1 MAKMIKR
8 VSLLV
13 ILVGLTSWFL
23 WGLNRPYHF
32 ADNAFVIS
40 DLKTP
45 ESNAALVSLTCPR
58 DTKRDRETCSCIRT
72 AIYAN
77 TSMFERYLFTYANSW
92 ISGYGVW
99 QGGRSAGLTVP
110 EIRKMSDRV
119 FRLVPE
125 LSRRCEIERAAQLS
139 RAHSMK

>member
-1 MAKMIKR
+1 MTKKLA
-8 VSLLV
+8 LLV
-13 ILVGLTSWFL
+13 ILVGLSLWFL

-32 ADNAFVIS
+32 AENAFAIS
-40 DLKTP
+40 DLRTS

-58 DTKRDRETCSCIRT
+58 ETIRDRETCGCIRT

-77 TSMFERYLFTYANSW
+77 TSMLKRYLFTYANSW

-125 LSRRCEIERAAQLS
+125 LSLQCESNARPN
-139 RAHSMK
+139 